1 MTNPI
6 SEGYATIT
14 PYLGVA
20 DVDGLIAF
28 LRRAFD
34 VTRQTSGRTLERRDS
49 QRG

>member
-6 SEGYATIT
+6 PEGYGTIT
-14 PYLGVA
+14 PYLVVA
-20 DVDGLIAF
+20 DVGGLIAF

-34 VTRQTSGRTLERRDS
+34 VTRQRSDRTLERRDS